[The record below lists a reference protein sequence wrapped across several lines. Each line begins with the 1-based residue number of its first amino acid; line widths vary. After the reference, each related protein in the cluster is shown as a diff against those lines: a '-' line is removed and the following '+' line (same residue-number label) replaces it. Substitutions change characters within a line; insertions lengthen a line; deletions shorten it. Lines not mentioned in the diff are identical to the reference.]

1 VSESDRIRQTAITE
15 YEYEPVPGLPERLP
29 PGEKILWQGA
39 PHWDVLARR
48 AFHVRKVGLYFLA
61 LIGWNVFSDIQS
73 GGDPVVSA
81 FWLVIA
87 ASLAIGLLS
96 LLARAMAR
104 STLYTVTNR
113 RVVMRFGVA
122 LPMTVNLP
130 FGKITGAA
138 LRDHHDGTGDIPLTL
153 GPKAKASYLV
163 LWPHARPWRF
173 SPPEPMLRAIP
184 EAQRVAQILAT
195 ALRDA
200 AKPEPTQ
207 EAAVPSPSAA
217 RPQDKER
224 RQDKVAGMALH
235 APNDSRPLAYTSDRA

>member
-1 VSESDRIRQTAITE
+1 MSEADRIRQTAITE

-29 PGEKILWQGA
+29 SGEEILWQGA
-39 PHWDVLARR
+39 PRWDVLARR
-48 AFHVRKVGLYFLA
+48 AFHVRKVGVYFLI
-61 LIGWNVFSDIQS
+61 LIAWTVFSDVQN

-87 ASLAIGLLS
+87 ASLAIGLLT

-104 STLYTVTNR
+104 STLYTVTNH

-130 FGKITGAA
+130 FAKITNAA
-138 LRDHHDGTGDIPLTL
+138 LRDHGDGTGDIPLTL
-153 GPKAKASYLV
+153 VPKAKTSYLV

-184 EAQRVAQILAT
+184 EAQRVAEILAT
-195 ALRDA
+195 ALRNSA
-200 AKPEPTQ
+200 EPEPSQ
-207 EAAVPSPSAA
+207 ETAVSSPSTA
-217 RPQDKER
+217 RPQDREQPQGKGVE
-224 RQDKVAGMALH
+224 MALH
-235 APNDSRPLAYTSDRA
+235 GPNASRPLAYTSDRA

>member
-1 VSESDRIRQTAITE
+1 MSEADRFRQTAITE

-39 PHWDVLARR
+39 PRWDVLARG
-48 AFHVRKVGLYFLA
+48 AFHVRKVGVYFLI
-61 LIGWNVFSDIQS
+61 LIAWTVFSDIQN

-87 ASLAIGLLS
+87 ASLAIGLLT

-104 STLYTVTNR
+104 STLYTITNH

-130 FGKITGAA
+130 FGKISGAA

-195 ALRDA
+195 ALQDA
-200 AKPEPTQ
+200 AGPEPTE
-207 EAAVPSPSAA
+207 EAAVTSPAA
-217 RPQDKER
+217 SRPQDRDER
-224 RQDKVAGMALH
+224 QGKGAAMAMH
-235 APNDSRPLAYTSDRA
+235 GPNTSRPLAYTSDRA